1 MNPLQD
7 AARAVANAK
16 LDEFT
21 RQAWKL
27 AGLVGQGALKKNR
40 AVDQLIQIWISNGLE
55 LAHGQGRA
63 ETIIT
68 AAFADCEF
76 HPMRI
81 ERVG

>member
-27 AGLVGQGALKKNR
+27 AGLVGQGTVEKNR

-55 LAHGQGRA
+55 LAHGEGRA

-76 HPMRI
+76 HPMRV
-81 ERVG
+81 EKVG